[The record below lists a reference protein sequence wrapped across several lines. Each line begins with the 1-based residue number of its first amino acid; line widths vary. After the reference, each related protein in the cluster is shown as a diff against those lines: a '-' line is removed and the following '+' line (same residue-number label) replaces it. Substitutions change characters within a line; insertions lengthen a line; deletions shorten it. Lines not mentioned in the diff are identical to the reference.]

1 MRNLLGIV
9 TVVLA
14 SCALSPQERAK
25 RIIDEGLRD
34 EVKAVR
40 IEAARGLRLLDPE
53 RSVDVLLG
61 AVEDGEPEVKA
72 AALLALIPYTR
83 TSPHLQPVIVRMCTS
98 ENPSVRVAA
107 YRNVAAGIDTV
118 REDLLKRG
126 VNDESPRVR
135 QVAYAGLAEY
145 GDDGVLQAGFQDVD
159 PLVRIT
165 VAKALSEMGRVGM
178 YEYIKEELKRLAPE
192 SLGPGIIMLAQAGDT
207 SARSLLKAL
216 LRESTGELRV
226 DVAEALLILDD
237 EAGVSALA
245 KAIQSRDPFVRIR
258 AVDVLMKYDIPEL
271 YDYLIAAARDEYI
284 NVAIKAIEALS
295 EHHAG
300 NHRELF
306 VEIMGAQNALLRVAA
321 AAAYL
326 RS

>member
-1 MRNLLGIV
+1 MRNLLGIF

-40 IEAARGLRLLDPE
+40 IEAARGLRFLDPE
-53 RSVDVLLG
+53 RSAEVLL
-61 AVEDGEPEVKA
+61 ATVEDAEPDVKA
-72 AALLALIPYTR
+72 AALIALIPYTR
-83 TSPHLQPVIVRMCTS
+83 TAPRLQPVIVRMCKS
-98 ENPSVRVAA
+98 ESPSVRVAA

-118 REDLLKRG
+118 REDLLKGG
-126 VNDESPRVR
+126 VSDESPRVR
-135 QVAYAGLAEY
+135 QIAYAGLAEY
-145 GDDGVLQAGFQDVD
+145 GDDNVLQAGFQDVD

-165 VAKALSEMGRVGM
+165 VAKALSETGRAGM
-178 YEYIKEELKRLAPE
+178 YEYIRAELKRLTPE
-192 SLGPGIIMLAQAGDT
+192 SLGPGVIMLAQAGDT
-207 SARSLLKAL
+207 SARSLMRAL
-216 LRESTGELRV
+216 VRESTGELRV

-237 EAGVSALA
+237 EAGVSALE
-245 KAIQSRDPFVRIR
+245 KAVQSRDPFVRIR
-258 AVDVLMKYDIPEL
+258 AVDVLIRYDIPEL
-271 YDYLIAAARDEYI
+271 HDYLIVAARDEYV

-295 EHHAG
+295 EHHAE
-300 NHRELF
+300 NYRELF
-306 VEIMGAQNALLRVAA
+306 IEIMGAQNSLLRVAA